1 MTFFQSLF
9 DEFFVYCYI
18 KPLGMKITLN
28 IPDDK
33 AIFFLDLI
41 KNLNFSIVN
50 DQLEL
55 DIPEWHKKTIDERL
69 QWVKNN
75 PDKILKWDDV
85 KNDL

>member
-1 MTFFQSLF
+1 
-9 DEFFVYCYI
+9 
-18 KPLGMKITLN
+18 MKITLN